1 MVRRLYHFL
10 VFFLLISVSLLY
22 IPISAYGSTFN
33 NGAAKYSPDSNITQ
47 EGFIHLS
54 GSPFGL
60 AYDQDNG
67 NIYAALESA
76 NQVSVITNKA
86 VSATVKSISCPRNV
100 FFDPLNG
107 YVYAS
112 MFFSDKVS
120 VISRTN
126 TIEENLSVGN
136 GPMCMGLDNATGNL
150 YVANSGSGNVSV
162 ISETNQVIATVKV
175 GNYPNEVAY
184 DSNNGELYVAD
195 HFSSNYT
202 VIEGSNNSV
211 LTTVSVSSISNE
223 TSFPQRILYDPQN
236 QMFYFANNGSRYVL
250 EYSPQ
255 NESVVKTIYIGNFD
269 APCAFLYIPGLKEI
283 FLANAA
289 NDNIII
295 ISTQSNSMIGSIS
308 VGREPSGLA
317 YDPSNRNLYVSI
329 SCADEIEIFSIANAS
344 QKIGISASSL
354 SVYYELGGV
363 AVVVLLGSVLIS
375 LRRKRL

>member
-22 IPISAYGSTFN
+22 IPINSYGSTFN
-33 NGAAKYSPDSNITQ
+33 NGAASYSPDSNITQ
-47 EGFIHLS
+47 EGYIHLS

-67 NIYAALESA
+67 NIYAAVESA

-86 VSATVKSISCPRNV
+86 VSATVKSINYPRNV
-100 FFDPLNG
+100 FFDPTNG

-175 GNYPNEVAY
+175 GNYPNGVAY

-223 TSFPQRILYDPQN
+223 T
-236 QMFYFANNGSRYVL
+236 
-250 EYSPQ
+250 
-255 NESVVKTIYIGNFD
+255 
-269 APCAFLYIPGLKEI
+269 
-283 FLANAA
+283 
-289 NDNIII
+289 
-295 ISTQSNSMIGSIS
+295 
-308 VGREPSGLA
+308 
-317 YDPSNRNLYVSI
+317 
-329 SCADEIEIFSIANAS
+329 
-344 QKIGISASSL
+344 
-354 SVYYELGGV
+354 
-363 AVVVLLGSVLIS
+363 
-375 LRRKRL
+375 